1 MPEPITESQTESGS
15 ESGQPYSSSYRL
27 YVLGM
32 LTLVYVFNFLD
43 RQLLVILQ
51 EPIKAELGLSDTQL
65 GLLSGLAFAAV
76 YVTAA
81 LPLAQLAERWSRRS
95 MVALSLAAWSGMTA
109 ITGFVNSFAQLLFAR
124 AAVGIGEAGASP
136 ASHSI
141 ISDIF
146 PINRRATALAFYSIG
161 INLGVLLGF
170 LLGGWINE
178 FFGWRMAFIIV
189 GIPGIALALVVRF
202 TIKEP
207 PKGLSLGIQTDSK
220 PPGFFITAA
229 NLWRKPSFRHLALGT
244 ATMSMVGYAIVN
256 WLPSYMIRWHGM
268 GTGEVGTWLALS
280 AGAAGAVGTFGGGW
294 LADRLAARDQR
305 WYQWVS
311 AGSGIVVLPLMC
323 LVLLAGHPTMA
334 MLLYIIPACLQT
346 ACIGPSLAATHA
358 LVDIRSKSVG
368 SAILFFVV
376 NLIGLGLGPLSVGV
390 VSDWLEP
397 TYGNESLRWALL
409 SVVVLI
415 GSLSVMHF
423 LLAARTFRQDSAAM
437 AVS

>member
-1 MPEPITESQTESGS
+1 MSDNEPAAT
-15 ESGQPYSSSYRL
+15 SGQSYSPSYRL

-95 MVALSLAAWSGMTA
+95 MVAVSLATWSGMTA
-109 ITGFVNSFAQLLFAR
+109 ITGFVTSFYQLLIAR

-146 PINRRATALAFYSIG
+146 PLNRRATALAFYSIG

-189 GIPGIALALVVRF
+189 GLPGILLALAVRF
-202 TIKEP
+202 SIREP
-207 PKGLSLGIQTDSK
+207 AKGLSMGIKTDAR
-220 PPGFFITAA
+220 PPAFFKTAVE
-229 NLWRKPSFRHLALGT
+229 LWRKPSFRNLALGT
-244 ATMSMVGYAIVN
+244 ALQSMVGYAIVN
-256 WLPSYMIRWHGM
+256 WLPSYMIRMHGM

-280 AGAAGAVGTFGGGW
+280 AGAAGALGTFGGGW
-294 LADRLAARDQR
+294 LADRLAVRDAR

-311 AGSGIVVLPLMC
+311 AGSAMLVLPMMC
-323 LVLLAGHPTMA
+323 LVLLAGNPTIA
-334 MLLYIIPACLQT
+334 MLLFIIPACVQT

-376 NLIGLGLGPLSVGV
+376 NLIGLGLGPLSVGI
-390 VSDWLEP
+390 VSDYLEP
-397 TYGNESLRWALL
+397 TYGNASLRWALL
-409 SVVVLI
+409 SVVILI
-415 GSLSVMHF
+415 GSLSITHF
-423 LLAARTFRQDSAAM
+423 MLAARTFRQDSAAM
-437 AVS
+437 AAPTS

>member
-1 MPEPITESQTESGS
+1 
-15 ESGQPYSSSYRL
+15 
-27 YVLGM
+27 
-32 LTLVYVFNFLD
+32 
-43 RQLLVILQ
+43 
-51 EPIKAELGLSDTQL
+51 
-65 GLLSGLAFAAV
+65 
-76 YVTAA
+76 
-81 LPLAQLAERWSRRS
+81 
-95 MVALSLAAWSGMTA
+95 MTA
-109 ITGFVNSFAQLLFAR
+109 ITGFVTSFTQLLFAR

-146 PINRRATALAFYSIG
+146 PLKQRATALAFYSIG
-161 INLGVLLGF
+161 INIGVLLGF

-189 GIPGIALALVVRF
+189 GLPGIALALVVRF
-202 TIKEP
+202 SIKEP
-207 PKGLSLGIQTDSK
+207 AKGLSLGVKTDSK
-220 PPGFFITAA
+220 PPAFFQTARA
-229 NLWRKPSFRHLALGT
+229 LWSKPSFRNVALGT
-244 ATMSMVGYAIVN
+244 AMQSMVGYAIVS

-280 AGAAGAVGTFGGGW
+280 AGAAGALGTFGGGW

-311 AGSGIVVLPLMC
+311 AGSAMVVLPMMC
-323 LVLLAGHPTMA
+323 LVLLAGHPTVA
-334 MLLYIIPACLQT
+334 MLLFIIPACLQT
-346 ACIGPSLAATHA
+346 ACLGPSLAATHA

-376 NLIGLGLGPLSVGV
+376 NLIGLGLGPLSVGM

-409 SVVVLI
+409 AVVVLI
-415 GSLSVMHF
+415 GSLAITHF
-423 LLAARTFRQDSAAM
+423 LLAARTFREDTAPVAG
-437 AVS
+437 